1 MARGARQ
8 CPGPGG
14 RRAGRG
20 QRAVSEPSATPTEVE
35 QTSRGR
41 TGLPLD
47 IVTWTVRSVEFIV
60 VLVTGLAA
68 SAYFEPSFGG
78 DDIAT
83 YHRIVALAGV
93 SFAVLAETI
102 GCYDIDA
109 QFSLR
114 KAWQRVATSWVAT
127 LLFML
132 TLGFLLKASDNISR
146 IWTLGWFVGG
156 GVMLLAVRGAMT
168 IWVRRLKRQGIF
180 DQRVVIFGAGPQGLR
195 LANYIQ
201 THDKLTIRLLGF
213 FDDRRDGRVASSTA
227 GLPVLGNIEAL
238 VAMIRD
244 GRIDQVI
251 VALPWSAEARLQQ
264 VVSTL
269 ALTPVRIRLAPDLA
283 SFVFASRPVVLLGEL
298 PVMTLFE
305 RPISGVDGWA
315 KIVEDRALGLLA
327 LILVSPLLALI
338 ALAIRLDS
346 KGPILFRQPREG
358 FNNRPFHVY
367 KFRSM
372 YHDRAE
378 LENIR
383 QASRGDP
390 RVTRVGRVIR
400 ALSLDELPQL
410 LNVLQGNMSLVGP
423 RPHAA
428 STRAGGKLFSD
439 VVASYAARHKVKPGI
454 TGWAQVCGWRG
465 ETDTEDKLVKRF
477 EHDLY
482 YIENWSILFDLYIM
496 LRTVVALLTPR
507 NAF

>member
-1 MARGARQ
+1 MSVKPPEAIE
-8 CPGPGG
+8 
-14 RRAGRG
+14 
-20 QRAVSEPSATPTEVE
+20 S
-35 QTSRGR
+35 SRGR

-47 IVTWTVRSVEFIV
+47 VVTWTVRIVEFVV
-60 VLVTGLAA
+60 VLTTGLLAT
-68 SAYFEPSFGG
+68 SYFEPTFGSG
-78 DDIAT
+78 DIAT
-83 YHRIVALAGV
+83 YHRIVALASV
-93 SFAVLAETI
+93 IFAVLAETI

-114 KAWQRVATSWVAT
+114 QAWQRVATSWVAT
-127 LLFML
+127 VLFML
-132 TLGFLLKASDNISR
+132 TLGFLLKVSDDVSR
-146 IWTLGWFVGG
+146 AWTLGWFTGG
-156 GVMLLAVRGAMT
+156 GVMLLASRVAMT
-168 IWVRRLKRQGIF
+168 IWVRRLKRRGIF
-180 DQRVVIFGAGPQGLR
+180 DQRVIIFGAGPQGVR

-201 THDKLTIRLLGF
+201 SHDKLTIRLLGF
-213 FDDRRDGRVASSTA
+213 ADDRRDGRVAQSNV
-227 GLPVLGNIEAL
+227 GLPVLGNLQAL
-238 VAMIRD
+238 VALIRD
-244 GRIDQVI
+244 GRVDQVI
-251 VALPWSAEARLQQ
+251 VALPWSAETRLQE

-283 SFVFASRPVVLLGEL
+283 SFVFASRPVVLLGEM

-305 RPISGVDGWA
+305 RPISGIDAWA
-315 KIVEDRALGLLA
+315 KIVEDRVLGLLA

-358 FNNRPFHVY
+358 FNNRPFHVF

-372 YHDRAE
+372 YHDRSE
-378 LENIR
+378 VENIR

-400 ALSLDELPQL
+400 ALSFDELPQL

-439 VVASYAARHKVKPGI
+439 VVSSYAARHKVKPGI

-482 YIENWSILFDLYIM
+482 YIENWSIWFDLYIM
-496 LRTVVALLTPR
+496 MRTIVALLTPR

>member
-1 MARGARQ
+1 MNDMSPKPPEAASV
-8 CPGPGG
+8 P
-14 RRAGRG
+14 A
-20 QRAVSEPSATPTEVE
+20 E
-35 QTSRGR
+35 TSRGR

-47 IVTWTVRSVEFIV
+47 VVVWTVRAIEFGV
-60 VLVTGLAA
+60 VLTTGLVT
-68 SAYFEPSFGG
+68 SNYFEPTFGSG
-78 DDIAT
+78 DIAT
-83 YHRIVALAGV
+83 YHRIVALASV
-93 SFAVLAETI
+93 TFAVLAETI

-114 KAWQRVATSWVAT
+114 QAWQRVATAWVAT

-132 TLGFLLKASDNISR
+132 TLGFLLKVSDDVSR
-146 IWTLGWFVGG
+146 AWTLGWFVGG
-156 GVMLLAVRGAMT
+156 GLMLLASRVAMT
-168 IWVRRLKRQGIF
+168 IWVRRLKRQGTF
-180 DQRVVIFGAGPQGLR
+180 DQRVVIFGAGPQGVR

-201 THDKLTIRLLGF
+201 THDKLTIALLGF
-213 FDDRRDGRVASSTA
+213 FDDRRDGRVAKSTA
-227 GLPVLGNIEAL
+227 GLPVLGNLEAL
-238 VAMIRD
+238 VATIRD
-244 GRIDQVI
+244 GRVDQVI
-251 VALPWSAEARLQQ
+251 VALPWSAELRLQE

-283 SFVFASRPVVLLGEL
+283 SFVFASRPVVLLGEM

-305 RPISGVDGWA
+305 RPISGIDAWA
-315 KIVEDRALGLLA
+315 KIVEDRVLGALA
-327 LILVSPLLALI
+327 LLIVTPLLVLI
-338 ALAIRLDS
+338 AIAIRIDS

-358 FNNRPFHVY
+358 FNNRPFFVY

-372 YHDRAE
+372 YHDRSE
-378 LENIR
+378 VENIR

-400 ALSLDELPQL
+400 ALSFDELPQL
-410 LNVLQGNMSLVGP
+410 INVLQGNMSLVGP

-439 VVASYAARHKVKPGI
+439 VVSSYAARHKVKPGI

-482 YIENWSILFDLYIM
+482 YIENWSIWFDLYIM
-496 LRTVVALLTPR
+496 LRTIVALVTPR

>member
-1 MARGARQ
+1 MSIRPPAEAAARGK
-8 CPGPGG
+8 
-14 RRAGRG
+14 
-20 QRAVSEPSATPTEVE
+20 
-35 QTSRGR
+35 

-47 IVTWTVRSVEFIV
+47 VVVWTVRAVEFGV
-60 VLVTGLAA
+60 VLATGLIA
-68 SAYFEPSFGG
+68 SSYFEPTFGSG
-78 DDIAT
+78 DLPG
-83 YHRIVALAGV
+83 YHRIVALASV
-93 SFAVLAETI
+93 TFAVLAETI

-114 KAWQRVATSWVAT
+114 QAWQRVATSWVAT
-127 LLFML
+127 VLFML
-132 TLGFLLKASDNISR
+132 TLGFLLKVSDDVSR
-146 IWTLGWFVGG
+146 AWTLAWFAGG
-156 GVMLLAVRGAMT
+156 GVMLLASRVAMT
-168 IWVRRLKRQGIF
+168 VWVRRLKRQGIF
-180 DQRVVIFGAGPQGLR
+180 DQRVVIFGAGPQGVR

-201 THDKLTIRLLGF
+201 SHDKLTIALLGF
-213 FDDRRDGRVASSTA
+213 ADDRRDGRVAKATA
-227 GLPVLGNIEAL
+227 GMPVLGNLEAL

-244 GRIDQVI
+244 GRVDQVI
-251 VALPWSAEARLQQ
+251 VALPWSAEARLQE

-283 SFVFASRPVVLLGEL
+283 SFVFAARPVVLLGEL

-305 RPISGVDGWA
+305 RPISGIDAWA
-315 KIVEDRALGLLA
+315 KIVEDRVLGLLA
-327 LILVSPLLALI
+327 LILVSPILAVV

-358 FNNRPFHVY
+358 FNNRPFFVY

-372 YHDRAE
+372 YHDRSE
-378 LENIR
+378 VENIR

-439 VVASYAARHKVKPGI
+439 VVSSYAARHKVKPGI

-496 LRTVVALLTPR
+496 MRTIVALLTPR